1 MFMSRFIMEINFLT
15 DNGEKKISCIRQ
27 DTKVRNELLDERWST
42 PVSDIFT
49 ITANEDDY
57 TISTINHGW
66 YTIHK
71 AYDIRV
77 DGEKMTFEEFVNHM
91 GKII

>member
-1 MFMSRFIMEINFLT
+1 MSRFIMEVNFLT
-15 DNGEKKISCIRQ
+15 VNGEKEISCVRQ
-27 DTKVRNELLDERWST
+27 DTKARNELLDERWGT
-42 PVSDIFT
+42 PISDIFA

-57 TISTINHGW
+57 TISTRKNGW

-77 DGEKMTFEEFVNHM
+77 DGVKMTYKEFVSFM
-91 GKII
+91 DKTI